1 MATTREQFIAL
12 RKSGMTPVQAREE
25 VMKTVTPVSP
35 TTNANVA
42 QLEAN
47 KAKVQSQ
54 IASGERPA
62 VGTSVTPQAGQTQA
76 PTPTTPPPAPVTSST
91 TPSGAT
97 LDAN

>member
-25 VMKTVTPVSP
+25 VMKTVTPVSQ

-47 KAKVQSQ
+47 RARVQSQ

-76 PTPTTPPPAPVTSST
+76 PTPPPAPVTSST

-97 LDAN
+97 MNAD

>member
-54 IASGERPA
+54 IAS
-62 VGTSVTPQAGQTQA
+62 
-76 PTPTTPPPAPVTSST
+76 
-91 TPSGAT
+91 
-97 LDAN
+97 